1 MFVDMGKDS
10 DIEGLTQE
18 ESLMNVIG
26 ISSSEGGSDEDS
38 KRSWWSQ
45 VVRRRRGS

>member
-1 MFVDMGKDS
+1 VFVDMGKDS
-10 DIEGLTQE
+10 DIEGLVTPQVFV
-18 ESLMNVIG
+18 VID